1 MLKVATKGDI
11 TLMCGAG
18 IFCTGAKTPSGK
30 KVTVGLLAR
39 LETNVKAQAFRLAVR
54 AAYPQVG
61 LAVAAVMQNTL
72 AAPELAQFVRMGNSR
87 TAQ

>member
-1 MLKVATKGDI
+1 MLLHVTHTIAALFLLKVTTKGDI

-39 LETNVKAQAFRLAVR
+39 VEANVKARAFRLAVR

-61 LAVAAVMQNTL
+61 LAVAAVIQNTL
-72 AAPELAQFVRMGNSR
+72 AGH
-87 TAQ
+87 